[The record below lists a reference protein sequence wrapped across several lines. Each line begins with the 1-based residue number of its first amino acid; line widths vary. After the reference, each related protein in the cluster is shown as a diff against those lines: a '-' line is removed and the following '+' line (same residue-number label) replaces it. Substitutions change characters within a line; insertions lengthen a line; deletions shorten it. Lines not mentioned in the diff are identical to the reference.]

1 MNFQLL
7 CLPSLTLGIAS
18 LLFLQFLC
26 GFGELYARQ
35 SAVGC
40 CAVSLL
46 IVTPTPWRG
55 GWALPG
61 REGAFS
67 WLCPL
72 VWVGSRQQCSL
83 QAVSGSSPGW
93 RELGSLMA
101 RAVLA
106 VLPRVIKR
114 RGCCTSPLDPQSESL
129 DLSRSRALQ
138 LRAEV
143 SPWEGVVLFQTGSVG
158 WYYTVR
164 SPPGHSG
171 DLWDTGPVV
180 DAIISSGDWEK
191 FFKRCFWAVIKIK
204 ILLNAFAL
212 ENPSSERSDW
222 WMVTPVI

>member
-46 IVTPTPWRG
+46 TVTPTPWRG

-106 VLPRVIKR
+106 VLPSVIKG
-114 RGCCTSPLDPQSESL
+114 RGCRTSPLDPQSESL

-143 SPWEGVVLFQTGSVG
+143 SPWEGVVPDRERWVVL
-158 WYYTVR
+158 
-164 SPPGHSG
+164 HSALPSRA
-171 DLWDTGPVV
+171 LWGPLRHR
-180 DAIISSGDWEK
+180 ASGGCNHFIWRLGEV
-191 FFKRCFWAVIKIK
+191 F
-204 ILLNAFAL
+204 
-212 ENPSSERSDW
+212 
-222 WMVTPVI
+222 